1 MLALLGPVSAGL
13 NAKRLESEMKNAT
26 VKGTLIAFYFEQG
39 YYNPNCP
46 KCIVDVNAN
55 NKAMKQ
61 AFPRRYA
68 SVITIDA
75 GETRGLENLPACVKA
90 AKKGTPQIIVTTAAC
105 DKVVATIE
113 GRPDRKKADAFEKIV
128 GAATTAPVK

>member
-1 MLALLGPVSAGL
+1 
-13 NAKRLESEMKNAT
+13 MKNA
-26 VKGTLIAFYFEQG
+26 VIKGTLIAFHFEQG

-61 AFPRRYA
+61 ALPRRYA

-75 GETRGLENLPACVKA
+75 DETRGLENLPACVKA
-90 AKKGTPQIIVTTAAC
+90 AKKGAPQIIVTSADCT
-105 DKVVATIE
+105 KVIATLA
-113 GRPDRKKADAFEKIV
+113 GRPTRKQAADFEKMV